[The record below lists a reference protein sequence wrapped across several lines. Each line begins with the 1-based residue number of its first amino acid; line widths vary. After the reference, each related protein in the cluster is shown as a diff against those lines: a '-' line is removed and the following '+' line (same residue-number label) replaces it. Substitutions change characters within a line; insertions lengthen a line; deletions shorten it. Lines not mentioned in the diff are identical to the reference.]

1 MSGRLSTPMPMCQ
14 WGDTVEVRVP
24 IVSGLSHT
32 GEARWATKP
41 IDRCI
46 APLVK
51 ALNDAG
57 IFTVESCCGHGR
69 GSGGI
74 WLADGRELEIRAHS

>member
-1 MSGRLSTPMPMCQ
+1 MCQ

-24 IVSGLSHT
+24 IPASLSHT
-32 GEARWATKP
+32 GKPRWAKKP

-57 IFTVESCCGHGR
+57 VFTVGSCCGHGR
-69 GSGGI
+69 GSGAI
-74 WLADGRELEIRAHS
+74 ALADGRELKVHALA